1 VIGNSKNDLSD
12 FPADSYREVQI
23 HGRSAEKRR
32 DKVQEF
38 TPPFFPA
45 HPSLP
50 KGGSKPSQARGKFVH
65 FSPYGGNPYAF
76 QKGRQI
82 FLKKWLDFTR
92 SRNVEAAKRN
102 KKRKGGMPGR
112 EKNKAENK

>member
-32 DKVQEF
+32 DKVQQF
-38 TPPFFPA
+38 TPSFFPA
-45 HPSLP
+45 HLSLP
-50 KGGSKPSQARGKFVH
+50 KGDSKPSQTRGNFFH
-65 FSPYGGNPYAF
+65 FSPYGRNPYAF

-82 FLKKWLDFTR
+82 FLKKCLDFMR
-92 SRNVEAAKRN
+92 SQNVEAEKRN
-102 KKRKGGMPGR
+102 KKREGGMPGR
-112 EKNKAENK
+112 EKK